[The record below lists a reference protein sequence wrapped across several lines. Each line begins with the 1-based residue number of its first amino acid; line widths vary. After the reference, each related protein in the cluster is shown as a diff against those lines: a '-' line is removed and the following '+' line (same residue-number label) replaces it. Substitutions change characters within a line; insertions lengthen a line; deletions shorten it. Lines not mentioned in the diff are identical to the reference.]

1 MKKNNLN
8 WSKVIGYVIIY
19 FMLLFGGFSLGMIY
33 QQMIFIASLVKV
45 AEGLEGTTFN
55 VEVDINETLMT
66 DRITENMKPILW
78 EIRMQNCTKTE
89 KGYCA
94 IECYENGDLMPC
106 ENFTNDEHFCDNG
119 KCEVAGICPTYY
131 EKLRGKKT
139 LDCMN
144 EIIERQENE
153 DE

>member
-1 MKKNNLN
+1 MKNKLN
-8 WSKVIGYVIIY
+8 FAKVMGYMIIY
-19 FMLLFGGFSLGMIY
+19 LVFLSMGMIIGMGF
-33 QQMIFIASLVKV
+33 QQRIMFI
-45 AEGLEGTTFN
+45 GLGEVLSYSDIEIN
-55 VEVDINETLMT
+55 VDINETLIT
-66 DRITENMKPILW
+66 DRVTENMKPILW